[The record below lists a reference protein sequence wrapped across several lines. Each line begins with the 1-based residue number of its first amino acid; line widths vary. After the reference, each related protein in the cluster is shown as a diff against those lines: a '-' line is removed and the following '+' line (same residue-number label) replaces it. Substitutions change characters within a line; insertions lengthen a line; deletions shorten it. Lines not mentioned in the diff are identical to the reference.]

1 VPLSAVLAG
10 SVQEVPVERI
20 EGTATLS
27 YELLATALGADT
39 TLAREGDGLR
49 ITRTV
54 ELFGQTLPLT
64 AVGQATLDGSEV
76 VIDVEQAAGAGVE
89 LPDFL
94 VGRASDLLDL
104 RYAVPALPFGL
115 RLTSVTPAADGVVVR
130 LEATDTVVGGG
141 GIPPPDGGFRP
152 GMSGTGAVVVVA
164 ALVLTGAAAWWLR
177 ARDGAVRTAE
187 ENVGSPSTFARLGVR
202 PADADLTVVQ
212 FSTAFCGPCRAT
224 KARLQ
229 QLQTTRPGL
238 AVVHVDAESHLDE
251 VRELDVRRTPTL
263 FYLGRDGTVIG
274 RSSGAPRP
282 DELTALVDAH
292 VDGAP

>member
-1 VPLSAVLAG
+1 
-10 SVQEVPVERI
+10 
-20 EGTATLS
+20 
-27 YELLATALGADT
+27 
-39 TLAREGDGLR
+39 
-49 ITRTV
+49 
-54 ELFGQTLPLT
+54 
-64 AVGQATLDGSEV
+64 
-76 VIDVEQAAGAGVE
+76 
-89 LPDFL
+89 
-94 VGRASDLLDL
+94 
-104 RYAVPALPFGL
+104 
-115 RLTSVTPAADGVVVR
+115 
-130 LEATDTVVGGG
+130 
-141 GIPPPDGGFRP
+141 
-152 GMSGTGAVVVVA
+152 MSGTGAVVVVA

-177 ARDGAVRTAE
+177 ARDGAVRTEE

-282 DELTALVDAH
+282 DELTALVVAH